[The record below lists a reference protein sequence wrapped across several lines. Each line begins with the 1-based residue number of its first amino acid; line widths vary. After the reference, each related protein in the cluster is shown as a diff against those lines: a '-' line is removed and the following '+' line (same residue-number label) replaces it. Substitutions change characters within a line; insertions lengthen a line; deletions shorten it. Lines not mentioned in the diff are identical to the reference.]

1 MASQDLGQLGP
12 KDGSPV
18 LFHWR
23 WYYHEPALPLW
34 ALIVLLLLVPKANR
48 HRQAW
53 LILIPLVLVLV
64 VWRMPTRLLS
74 MSDGSTETLGFFVVS
89 GALAW
94 TMVWLLGHRLAS
106 RSRIVTFFLTAGVML
121 AIGLLSYYCQFEDSN
136 DFLPLAI
143 IFSVCVAILLL
154 AMMITSSFCRKKYSP
169 RRFLA
174 WLIVWNGVVT
184 FTLMMSYGA
193 LMMLVQPRLR
203 DLLAFML
210 VAVPVT
216 LLLAGILYLVNLP
229 FLILAFKSPFYR
241 ERFESMFL
249 VKKTGAELPSGSIPG
264 DSADRPAEAADPPLP
279 DGG

>member
-1 MASQDLGQLGP
+1 M
-12 KDGSPV
+12 

-23 WYYHEPALPLW
+23 WYYHVPALPLW
-34 ALIVLLLLVPKANR
+34 ALIVLLLVVPKANR

-64 VWRMPTRLLS
+64 VWRMPARLLS
-74 MSDGSTETLGFFVVS
+74 MSDGSAETLGFFVVS

-94 TMVWLLGHRLAS
+94 TVVWLLAHRLAT
-106 RSRIVTFFLTAGVML
+106 RSRIVTFFLIAGVML
-121 AIGLLSYYCQFEDSN
+121 AIGLLSYYCHFEDG
-136 DFLPLAI
+136 DGFLPLSI
-143 IFSVCVAILLL
+143 IFGACVAIFLL
-154 AMMITSSFCRKKYSP
+154 AMMITGSFCRKKYSP

-193 LMMLVQPRLR
+193 LMMIVEAELR
-203 DLLAFML
+203 HIGEFML
-210 VAVPVT
+210 VAVLVT
-216 LLLAGILYLVNLP
+216 LFLASILYLINLP

-249 VKKTGAELPSGSIPG
+249 AGKAGAGLPSGSIPA
-264 DSADRPAEAADPPLP
+264 DSADRPAELSDPPLP